1 MNSKTRTLQESVP
14 VDHWNSGQTSL
25 FLKPSQ
31 LLRVIPF
38 SVLLWFSAAMFI
50 LAMKGKGIFGGT
62 NGVLTFLV
70 LIPVSW
76 VSVLAIRW
84 VGGLRKG
91 QTISG
96 VTVGLATATFL
107 DAVAL
112 TWTPALYGGE
122 PQHVLFGGA
131 SILWGVGL
139 FLVSAY
145 LLEMKDFRRG

>member
-1 MNSKTRTLQESVP
+1 MNSKTRTLQESVS
-14 VDHWNSGQTSL
+14 VDHWNSGAAAL
-25 FLKPSQ
+25 FLTPSQ
-31 LLRVIPF
+31 MLRVILF
-38 SVLLWFSAAMFI
+38 SILLWFSAAMFI

-62 NGVLTFLV
+62 TGVLTFVL

-76 VSVLAIRW
+76 FSVRAIRW

-112 TWTPALYGGE
+112 TWTPGLYGGE
-122 PQHVLFGGA
+122 PRHVLFGGA

-145 LLEMKDFRRG
+145 VLEMKDFRRG